1 MNHLVNLE
9 WKTSYYK
16 MFRTVTEIGD
26 ETGKCDMCFRD
37 IDKPSPALFQE
48 QIEYLESLRVDEFW
62 IKQLKRTEKDAYY
75 AICADCWIYY
85 VNGAVKASTFRM
97 KERRAYNKAVKEEL
111 KEQLEMCDLI
121 KDEAEQQKIEDLI
134 VRGQELLRDCKT
146 CGCGNDIL
154 IGGGYLLDFADPD
167 SQTCCS
173 RECLEKYGTLKKDG
187 EKSVNECS

>member
-1 MNHLVNLE
+1 
-9 WKTSYYK
+9 
-16 MFRTVTEIGD
+16 MFRSKTYLDDNSE
-26 ETGKCDMCFRD
+26 KCDMCELN
-37 IDKPSPALFQE
+37 INSPSPALFKE
-48 QIEYLESLRVDEFW
+48 QIEYLKSLRVDEFW
-62 IKQLKRTEKDAYY
+62 IKQLKEREDSYL
-75 AICADCWIYY
+75 AICADCWIHY

-111 KEQLEMCDLI
+111 KEQLEFCNRI
-121 KDEAEQQKIEDLI
+121 KDEAEHRKIEDLL

-173 RECLEKYGTLKKDG
+173 RECLEKYGTCKKDD
-187 EKSVNECS
+187 ERR